1 MRSQLELFRDKY
13 ALVTGGSSG
22 LGRAF
27 AYRLASAGINLYL
40 ISRNESELEQLCVE
54 IQQSFGVEAIGIPLD
69 LRDRVSLASQVK
81 EFERKG
87 VEFNIVINN
96 AGVGH
101 IEQFARSA
109 PDRLSDIVD
118 VNVQAFSMI
127 LRFAVSNM
135 LRHGTRSFVINVGS
149 LAGYQGAPDMACYTA
164 SKAFVR
170 ILSETVS
177 YELAGNELITV
188 THFSPGGVQT
198 SFSEKAGRPLKM
210 SESKD
215 LPKPSVVI
223 EAALAGAL
231 RGRDRVLVDKLAW
244 IKSMVLSTFPR
255 KMIFNI
261 LTKRDE

>member
-1 MRSQLELFRDKY
+1 MRSQLELFRGKY

-27 AYRLASAGINLYL
+27 AYLLASAGINLYL
-40 ISRNESELEQLCVE
+40 ISRNESELERLCVE

-69 LRDRVSLASQVK
+69 LRDRVSLASQFQ

-96 AGVGH
+96 AGVGY

-135 LRHGTRSFVINVGS
+135 LSHGTRSFVINVGS

-210 SESKD
+210 SESKNV
-215 LPKPSVVI
+215 PEPSDVI
-223 EAALAGAL
+223 EVALAGAL
-231 RGRDRVLVDKLAW
+231 RGRDRVLVDKLSW
-244 IKSMVLSTFPR
+244 IKSIVLSTFPR

-261 LTKRDE
+261 LTKGDK